1 VRDALG
7 YRSRRYAPCPD
18 LEELEP
24 NVARTP
30 QLRGRGRHDRLD
42 QLHHASN
49 QAKGAFPKRQLG
61 PLGGAEEVR
70 DETEV
75 RSLDIGK
82 EQRGT
87 AARYHAS
94 MDLSDLEMWI
104 DLRLHRDE
112 VIVTVKAIEKRAE
125 VGEGQVYG
133 SRGLK
138 PPLYAQLSGLVERT
152 F

>member
-1 VRDALG
+1 
-7 YRSRRYAPCPD
+7 
-18 LEELEP
+18 
-24 NVARTP
+24 
-30 QLRGRGRHDRLD
+30 
-42 QLHHASN
+42 
-49 QAKGAFPKRQLG
+49 
-61 PLGGAEEVR
+61 
-70 DETEV
+70 
-75 RSLDIGK
+75 
-82 EQRGT
+82 
-87 AARYHAS
+87 

-112 VIVTVKAIEKRAE
+112 VIVTVEAIEKRAE